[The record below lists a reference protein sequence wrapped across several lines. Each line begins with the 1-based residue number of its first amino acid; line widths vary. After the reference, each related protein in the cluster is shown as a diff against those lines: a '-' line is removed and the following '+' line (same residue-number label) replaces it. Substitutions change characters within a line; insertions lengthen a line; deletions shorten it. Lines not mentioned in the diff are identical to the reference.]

1 MEIIDLLCD
10 TDRLEFDLIF
20 LRLKFERVFRCD
32 SNSNSELSFDLFID
46 FIWQIKKKYNTVV
59 RLTLKL
65 TIALIII
72 NCTNNLY
79 PIM

>member
-46 FIWQIKKKYNTVV
+46 FIWQIKK
-59 RLTLKL
+59 
-65 TIALIII
+65 
-72 NCTNNLY
+72 
-79 PIM
+79 IMILWWD